1 MLSVTVVDKMKALSY
16 IILSF
21 CLFLVSCV
29 GNKKQTNQGPAS
41 EIELDIEEVFFPAS
55 EVLNLKSYHLSSS
68 FHDDS
73 LNLLYGY
80 NYKLHALDCVDIN
93 QRTISEMTLSDQGE
107 SAIMHR
113 VCGLFVQ
120 NPDSIWLYDDAQRV
134 FLLNGKGEVLRIV
147 DLRESLKEG
156 EQVLINSNYAM
167 STARLY
173 YDRDSNS
180 LLYGVKDFSTSPTS
194 FKVRETF
201 LNDAI
206 SSIDYSLRASVVVPD
221 ISGGDYA
228 NMSDPN
234 INFADGKIVYNYPVE
249 SHIYIIDR
257 RSRKSEII
265 VADSRYTKNVAG
277 KCESKQDYSKWE
289 RHSVENPHFYDVMY
303 LSALGIY
310 ARLHLSEGE
319 FDTTKSL
326 LDLESSRDLYLTLF
340 DKDFTLL
347 GEEKLPSRRY
357 SYFTG
362 WGAINDGLVI
372 FVDNILD
379 KNEKTEELAFDI
391 VRLQQDIK

>member
-1 MLSVTVVDKMKALSY
+1 MPSVTVVDKMKALSY
-16 IILSF
+16 IILLF
-21 CLFLVSCV
+21 CLFLVSCT
-29 GNKKQTNQGPAS
+29 GNKKQTNQESTS
-41 EIELDIEEVFFPAS
+41 EIELDIEEVLFPVS
-55 EVLNLKSYHLSSS
+55 EVLNLKSYHLSSA
-68 FHDDS
+68 FHGDS

-93 QRTISEMTLSDQGE
+93 QHTISEITLSDQGE
-107 SAIMHR
+107 SAIMRR

-120 NPDSIWLYDDAQRV
+120 TPDSIWLYDDTQRA
-134 FLLNGKGEVLRIV
+134 FLLNDKGEVLRIV

-173 YDRDSNS
+173 YDGDSNS
-180 LLYGVKDFSTSPTS
+180 LLYGVKDFSTSPAS

-206 SSIDYSLRASVVVPD
+206 SSIDYPLQASVVVPD
-221 ISGGDYA
+221 VSEGDYA

-234 INFADGKIVYNYPVE
+234 INFADGKIVY
-249 SHIYIIDR
+249 IIDR
-257 RSRKSEII
+257 GNRKSEVI
-265 VADSRYTKNVAG
+265 VADSHYTKNVAG
-277 KCESKQDYSKWE
+277 KCESKRDYSKWE

-326 LDLESSRDLYLTLF
+326 LDLESGRDLYLTLF
-340 DKDFTLL
+340 DRDFTLL